1 VFDSGSD
8 EVNFPEGSIVKQIFG
23 LATLLLGLLPLSAGA
38 HAHLVQATPANDSV
52 LMQPPPDFRLQLN
65 EPARLT
71 ALSIQKDNE
80 PAHKIGGLPTAAS
93 AQWVIP
99 APTLAPGSYTLS
111 YRLFSDDGHIMS
123 GSIKFRIREP

>member
-1 VFDSGSD
+1 VFDSGGED
-8 EVNFPEGSIVKQIFG
+8 VGLEVSVVKQISAIAMLF
-23 LATLLLGLLPLSAGA
+23 LALLPLSAAA
-38 HAHLVQATPANDSV
+38 HAHLVQASPADGSV
-52 LMQPPPDFRLQLN
+52 LTRAPPDFRLQLN

-71 ALSIQKDNE
+71 ALSLQKDDE
-80 PAHKIGGLPTAAS
+80 LPHKIGGLPTTAS

-111 YRLFSDDGHIMS
+111 YRLLSHDSHIMS